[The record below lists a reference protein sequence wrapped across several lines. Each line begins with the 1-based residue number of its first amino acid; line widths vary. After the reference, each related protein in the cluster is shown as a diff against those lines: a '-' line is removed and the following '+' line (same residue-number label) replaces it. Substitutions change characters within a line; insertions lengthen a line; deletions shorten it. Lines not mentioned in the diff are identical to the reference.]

1 MNVDVTDWQAH
12 VEVWLLILGVI
23 GLGFTV
29 QRIIGPKV
37 TPAGESPTTPAQKRW
52 FWSAVVLLW
61 LASDW
66 PMHDVSEEQLYLV
79 HMIQHMLFTLIIPA
93 MFLLAVPEWLARLL
107 VEENGH
113 TRRIVTWLTKPLVA
127 GLQFALLGAFTH
139 WSGLVN
145 YSLESGPFHYG
156 VHTLMVASAF
166 LFWVPVC
173 GPLHELRMS
182 APGQMVY
189 LFLASLTP
197 AIPGAW
203 LAIAEGV
210 VYSGYDVPERLW
222 GISVTTDQ
230 QVAGLIM
237 KLAGTAYL
245 WVIITILFFRWSATS
260 GDLDPSPRRIRAEA
274 EAARTSSATDEDTM
288 TWDQVEEALERA
300 GPAPTERT

>member
-1 MNVDVTDWQAH
+1 MSVNVVEWQAH
-12 VEVWLLILGVI
+12 LEVWLLVLGVI
-23 GLGFTV
+23 GLGIAV
-29 QRIIGPKV
+29 QRVIGPKV
-37 TPAGESPTTPAQKRW
+37 TAAGVSPTTPAQQRW
-52 FWSAVVLLW
+52 FWSAVILLW

-66 PMHDVSEEQLYLV
+66 PIHDVSEEQLYLV
-79 HMIQHMLFTLIIPA
+79 HMIQHMLFTLVIPA
-93 MFLLAVPEWLARLL
+93 MFLLAVPQWLARLL

-127 GLQFALLGAFTH
+127 GLQFAVLGAFTH

-145 YSLESGPFHYG
+145 YSIESGPFHYG
-156 VHTLMVASAF
+156 VHTLLVASAF

-173 GPLHELRMS
+173 GPLPELRMS
-182 APGQMVY
+182 GPGQMIY

-210 VYSGYDVPERLW
+210 VYSGYDIPERLW
-222 GISVTTDQ
+222 GVTVTTDQ

-237 KLAGTAYL
+237 KLGGTFYL
-245 WVIITILFFRWSATS
+245 WSIITILFFRWTASS

-274 EAARTSSATDEDTM
+274 QAKQRAAGEPPM

>member
-12 VEVWLLILGVI
+12 VEVWLLIVGVI
-23 GLGFTV
+23 ALGLAA
-29 QRIIGPKV
+29 QRVIGPKV
-37 TPAGESPTTPAQKRW
+37 VPEGQSPTTPAQKRW

-66 PMHDVSEEQLYLV
+66 PVHDVSEEQLYLV
-79 HMIQHMLFTLIIPA
+79 HMVQHMLFTLIIPP

-113 TRRIVTWLTKPLVA
+113 TRRLVTWLTKPLVA

-173 GPLHELRMS
+173 GPLYELRMS
-182 APGQMVY
+182 SPGQMVY
-189 LFLASLTP
+189 LFIASLTP

-230 QVAGLIM
+230 QGAGLIM
-237 KLAGTAYL
+237 MLGGRFYL
-245 WVIITILFFRWSATS
+245 WVLITILFFRWPATRV
-260 GDLDPSPRRIRAEA
+260 DHDPRPRRLRAEP
-274 EAARTSSATDEDTM
+274 EAAPKAPAMDEDTM

-300 GPAPTERT
+300 GPAPTERG